1 MKWVTLSMGAPFIL
15 LLITFKAGKE
25 LSDIIGTLA
34 GTFWIVYIVWC
45 FNRFEKEQALAILCA
60 NVFCLG
66 ILFLKCICKYI
77 HIITLPS
84 PDMGSKSATARTSAP
99 GSAGYPVRSV

>member
-1 MKWVTLSMGAPFIL
+1 MNLENDDKYKSYIEKKKKEDMKWVTLSMGAPFIL

-66 ILFLKCICKYI
+66 ILF
-77 HIITLPS
+77 
-84 PDMGSKSATARTSAP
+84 SKV
-99 GSAGYPVRSV
+99 YL